1 MAKYPSDLVRLIACI
16 KKLPGV
22 GTKTAERFAFK
33 LLNWHPEDLAL
44 FSSALA
50 SIQHTITRC
59 PLCHC
64 LADAGVCPFC
74 KSPAR
79 DASKLC
85 IISSPKDA
93 YAIEELGT
101 YRGLY
106 HVLGA
111 LLSPLDDI
119 SPEQIGIEALKKRV
133 QHLQPAEIIIAL
145 DATLEA
151 DATSLFLKEELQQDC
166 AHIFRLAFGIPMGSS
181 LEFVDGGTLARSF
194 AGRQQF

>member
-33 LLNWHPEDLAL
+33 LLNWHPEDLQL
-44 FSSALA
+44 FSSMLSA
-50 SIQHTITRC
+50 IQQTITRC

-64 LADAGVCPFC
+64 LADAGTCPFC
-74 KSPAR
+74 GDGTR
-79 DASKLC
+79 DTSKLC

-119 SPEQIGIEALKKRV
+119 APEQIGIAALKARV
-133 QHLQPAEIIIAL
+133 QNLQPSEIIIAL
-145 DATLEA
+145 DSTLEA
-151 DATSLFLKEELQQDC
+151 DATSLFLKEELQEHC

-181 LEFVDGGTLARSF
+181 LDFVDGGTLARSF